1 MHSVVNRDKNLC
13 VIYVDMGTT
22 NTRGWLL
29 RGDEILLRLSRATGV
44 RDSAREGS
52 PAKLRTALKEL
63 IAELESR
70 NGNSSW
76 HSDAGIRP
84 GNHAQAASANWVAAA
99 GMISSPL
106 GLAELPHVASPAGLA
121 EIAGASRFFDF
132 PDITRLPILL
142 VPGVRCG
149 PNKVDCDSLD
159 RVDVMRGEEVLCLG
173 LLQLGRLKPPG
184 VVLNLGSH
192 WKAVRLNR
200 EGQIESSITSLSGE
214 LIHAAQTQTILAS
227 SLPADRPASLARQ
240 WIEAGMKEQRRSGL
254 SRALFSVRLLELA
267 DQGTP
272 SERFSFLVGA
282 FISSD
287 LDVLFAKGMLSNA
300 EPVVITG
307 SPAIAESWREVLAH
321 RSVRSVVVTAAET
334 EQAFL
339 AGLKSILVQS
349 LERAN

>member
-1 MHSVVNRDKNLC
+1 
-13 VIYVDMGTT
+13 
-22 NTRGWLL
+22 
-29 RGDEILLRLSRATGV
+29 
-44 RDSAREGS
+44 
-52 PAKLRTALKEL
+52 
-63 IAELESR
+63 
-70 NGNSSW
+70 
-76 HSDAGIRP
+76 
-84 GNHAQAASANWVAAA
+84 
-99 GMISSPL
+99 
-106 GLAELPHVASPAGLA
+106 
-121 EIAGASRFFDF
+121 
-132 PDITRLPILL
+132 
-142 VPGVRCG
+142 
-149 PNKVDCDSLD
+149 
-159 RVDVMRGEEVLCLG
+159 MRGEEVLCLG

-227 SLPADRPASLARQ
+227 SLTADRPARLARQ

-287 LDVLFAKGMLSNA
+287 LGPLFAKGMLSNA

-321 RSVRSVVVTAAET
+321 RSVRSVVVTADET

-339 AGLKSILVQS
+339 AGLKSILVES